1 MVILYGVRFFKSYRL
16 YNSLS
21 NTARLLHIGIACMG
35 FLAS

>member
-1 MVILYGVRFFKSYRL
+1 MGYASSRVIAYITHYQ
-16 YNSLS
+16 